1 MSIVN
6 DLFGA
11 LGGTIGGLPTIVVL
25 AVPFVVGLVIGFLIK
40 KLLKIGIILGLL
52 TLVAVYFGFVNL
64 DTVSKTLSDLVN
76 KYGPVAM
83 SYVAVFFGILPLSIG
98 LIIGIALGFIFG

>member
-6 DLFGA
+6 DLIGA

-25 AVPFVVGLVIGFLIK
+25 VAPFVVGLVIGFLIK
-40 KLLKIGIILGLL
+40 KLLKIGIILGLI
-52 TLVAVYFGFVNL
+52 TLVAVYFGFVSL
-64 DTVSKTLSDLVN
+64 DTISTTLSDLVD

-83 SYVAVFFGILPLSIG
+83 SYVAVFFGIVPLGLG

>member
-1 MSIVN
+1 MSIIN

-11 LGGTIGGLPTIVVL
+11 LGGTIAGLPTIVVL
-25 AVPFVVGLVIGFLIK
+25 AVPFVGGLVIGFLIK

-52 TLVAVYFGFVNL
+52 TLVAVYFGFVSL
-64 DTVSKTLSDLVN
+64 DTVSKTLSDLVD
-76 KYGPVAM
+76 KYGPVSM
-83 SYVAVFFGILPLSIG
+83 SYVAVIFGILPLSIG

>member
-6 DLFGA
+6 DLIGA

-25 AVPFVVGLVIGFLIK
+25 VAPFVVGLVVGFLIK
-40 KLLKIGIILGLL
+40 KLLKIGIILGLV
-52 TLVAVYFGFVNL
+52 TLVAVYFGFVSL
-64 DTVSKTLSDLVN
+64 DTISTTLSDLVD

-83 SYVAVFFGILPLSIG
+83 SYVAVFFGIVPLGLG

>member
-6 DLFGA
+6 DLMGV

-25 AVPFVVGLVIGFLIK
+25 AVPFVGGLVIGFLIK
-40 KLLKIGIILGLL
+40 KLLKIGIILGLI
-52 TLVAVYFGFVNL
+52 TLVAVYFGFVSL
-64 DTVSKTLSDLVN
+64 DTISKNLSDLVD

-83 SYVAVFFGILPLSIG
+83 SYVAVFFGIVPLSVG
-98 LIIGIALGFIFG
+98 LIIGLALGFIFG